1 MEMIA
6 KRVSELE
13 DRSIEVI
20 QSEEQREKIERE
32 IKQSFRNMWNNIRV
46 TNEYVLGVSEGE
58 KREHEAD
65 KIS

>member
-20 QSEEQREKIERE
+20 QSEEQRKKLKEK
-32 IKQSFRNMWNNIRV
+32 
-46 TNEYVLGVSEGE
+46 
-58 KREHEAD
+58 KRT
-65 KIS
+65 

>member
-1 MEMIA
+1 
-6 KRVSELE
+6 
-13 DRSIEVI
+13 
-20 QSEEQREKIERE
+20 
-32 IKQSFRNMWNNIRV
+32 MWDNIRV